1 MNRGAGKKAFP
12 IFVLSR
18 WDEESGGKNVV
29 RGIYTAAMGM
39 LVDQAIVDNASNNL
53 ANVDTTGFKRDAQAF
68 RSYLQH
74 EILRIEAV
82 DGRQKRTP
90 LGTLER
96 GVTLDE
102 VRTDHTQG
110 AVEMTEVNTDFAID
124 GEGFFAIQ
132 RPNGDVYYTRNGNA
146 KINAQGILVNYNNDP
161 FLNDAGET
169 IPFSSDTVV
178 DSQGNIF
185 QSGVIQGRLGLYS
198 FESVRHLQKV
208 GYTLYRTT
216 ALSGEPQADM
226 KSVVYQGYQEKA
238 TVNAINEMVKLI
250 TAQRHFDIAQKV
262 ITTEDQLLDAA
273 INKVGTTRS

>member
-1 MNRGAGKKAFP
+1 M
-12 IFVLSR
+12 
-18 WDEESGGKNVV
+18 V

>member
-74 EILRIEAV
+74 EILRIEGV

-132 RPNGDVYYTRNGNA
+132 SPNGDVYYTRNGNA
-146 KINAQGILVNYNNDP
+146 KINAQGLLVNYNNDP

-185 QSGVIQGRLGLYS
+185 QGGVIQGRLGLYS